1 MYTVSS
7 SSSSGTQMIAVLSGL
22 AAACRSTQLYEALSF
37 PPTNHCQNGALLVSR
52 TVSQRLSQLS
62 RSAYS
67 VKQSGNLSS
76 VNRSKIAGSLAFACC
91 TNAGGG
97 GKYSSSRQWTA
108 IWDSE
113 TSCVSSMSDIP
124 ALQAVGHP
132 RAAVRAP
139 RQGWYCSHAHAGTN
153 GRHVVKG
160 A

>member
-1 MYTVSS
+1 MKTVSS
-7 SSSSGTQMIAVLSGL
+7 SSSSGTQMTAVLSGL
-22 AAACRSTQLYEALSF
+22 AAACRSTQLYEALSL
-37 PPTNHCQNGALLVSR
+37 PPTNHFQNGALLVSR
-52 TVSQRLSQLS
+52 TASQRLSQSS

-113 TSCVSSMSDIP
+113 TCCVSSVSDIP
-124 ALQAVGHP
+124 VLQAVGHP
-132 RAAVRAP
+132 RAALRAA
-139 RQGWYCSHAHAGTN
+139 RQGLVLLGCPCWHNWLAGTP
-153 GRHVVKG
+153 
-160 A
+160 